1 LFKCITRGNAVFSM
15 SRQVAINSNGDLMP
29 QIWMTYGELA
39 GLMECGLS
47 QASDH
52 VHSEHLDRKRSRD
65 GHVRVKLNLTLMELF
80 VARIRAAADQPL
92 DQAIHDLRGLHALM
106 QRYEERDQRASG
118 SATEPGDLA
127 ARSA

>member
-1 LFKCITRGNAVFSM
+1 LSKCITRGNAVFSM

-39 GLMECGLS
+39 DLMECGLS

-52 VHSEHLDRKRSRD
+52 VHSERLDRKRSRD

>member
-1 LFKCITRGNAVFSM
+1 M

-39 GLMECGLS
+39 DLMECGLA

-52 VHSEHLDRKRSRD
+52 VRHHRLDRKKSRD

-80 VARIRAAADQPL
+80 VARIRATADRSL
-92 DQAIHDLRGLHALM
+92 DEAIRDLRGLHALM
-106 QRYEERDQRASG
+106 ERYEDRGQRVGTSV
-118 SATEPGDLA
+118 TEPGDLA

>member
-1 LFKCITRGNAVFSM
+1 LSKSIARDNTIFSM

-39 GLMECGLS
+39 DLMECGLA
-47 QASDH
+47 QASEH
-52 VHSEHLDRKRSRD
+52 VRNERLDRKRSRD

-80 VARIRAAADQPL
+80 VARIRAASDQPL

-106 QRYEERDQRASG
+106 QRYEDRDQRAG
-118 SATEPGDLA
+118 DSATEPGDLA